1 MENGGPLDVCK
12 MRCKFP
18 QTSHMTR
25 QARPFHENVRPLR
38 LRIIII
44 IIIIAI
50 AIIIIIIITLSLSI
64 YIYIHIYIYIG
75 TPEQARSGETSR
87 TPPRTL
93 QKQVNMNT

>member
-1 MENGGPLDVCK
+1 
-12 MRCKFP
+12 
-18 QTSHMTR
+18 MTR

-50 AIIIIIIITLSLSI
+50 AIIIIIIITLSLSLSL
-64 YIYIHIYIYIG
+64 YIYIYIG